1 MQLNRSSFRFLLAV
15 LFFIATG
22 FLSSCKKDNH
32 ESVSICLS
40 QFRNEVDIHVNYSAN
55 SLHERSNVYRS
66 ADNITFTYIGTVNLS
81 QTANTGF
88 LFRDT
93 SLNGASTFYYKVSY
107 GSILSEVQRID
118 FSPNHQLFK
127 ISPNPVADTLT
138 VLSDYACGAYSM
150 QIFDRWGRTIYSE
163 DSINEAIHKVNI
175 ANFIPEMYIVRF
187 VLPDGYIY
195 AKLLKL

>member
-15 LFFIATG
+15 LSIVVISFF
-22 FLSSCKKDNH
+22 SSCKKDNH

-40 QFRNEVDIHVNYSAN
+40 QFQNEVNIHVNYSSS
-55 SLHERSNVYRS
+55 SLYERSNVYRS
-66 ADNITFTYIGTVNLS
+66 TDNITFTYVGTVNLS

-93 SLNGASTFYYKVSY
+93 SLYGASPYYYMVSY
-107 GSILSEVQRID
+107 GPILSEVQRID

-127 ISPNPVADTLT
+127 ISPNPVTDTLT

-150 QIFDRWGRTIYSE
+150 QIFDRWGRAIYSE
-163 DSINEAIHKVNI
+163 DNINEAIHKVNVG
-175 ANFIPEMYIVRF
+175 NFIPEMYIVRF
-187 VLPDGYIY
+187 NFSDGYIISGLI
-195 AKLLKL
+195 KR